1 MNPFLRTA
9 SRALPPAS
17 ALGLALALAA
27 SMTFLPAT
35 ARAQIDAGSIVGDV
49 TDSQGGVL
57 PGATVV
63 ATQEGTGFS
72 FTATTNGKGQYSFR
86 NLRIGSY
93 VVTAEL
99 SGFKKTV
106 RSAVQLHVQETIK
119 ANFALDVGVMTEEV
133 LVSGEAP
140 LLNTQTGEMGYAV
153 DSKQLNDLPLLGRR
167 YSELALLQTGVVPSG
182 AGVSSRGEDSFFN
195 SNGNFST
202 WNNFVLDG
210 GDNNSFTT
218 NLQERTP
225 QVIQPPVDAMEEFK
239 IQTRTYSAEFGRSA
253 GAVVNASIK
262 QGSNDFKG
270 VLFGFGR
277 DSKFN
282 ANTFA
287 NKAAGRPKGKFD
299 ETVAGGVLGGPIVKD
314 KLFFFVDYQGTRTTQ
329 AQSNQAVVPTAL
341 MRTGNLIEL
350 SRAVGGSNQFVPAGC
365 VNATTKVISPGCISP
380 VAAKLMALYPLPN
393 IASELA
399 KAGQPGSFGLPNY
412 INNDPLKNTINSFD
426 VRLDA
431 RPGAS
436 HNTLL
441 FTRYSYAKT
450 ERREPPVLG
459 PVASGD
465 FASNI
470 DIKGQSAVIGLTR
483 NLSSTM
489 VLDVRGAWNEIQ
501 GDTFHPAFGQDINSQ
516 VGLKGIP
523 TDPRFSGG
531 IPNTSIGGLTRLGG
545 PFFRPQFQTSSIK
558 QFSASLAWNRGVHS
572 FKFGVGRRR
581 DAVDYIDLRSLNGEM
596 NFADARYTG
605 SGIADFLLGLATQ
618 QRLTTFHEA
627 NLYTDGT
634 ELFAQD
640 SWRPTSKLSLNLGLR
655 YEFFTPM
662 LDRNGTMTNIDPTN
676 GQLVF
681 GKASGTLYERSLI
694 HPDRNNFAPRL
705 SFAYSANERMVIRG
719 GYGIYYQHT
728 DRYGSESQMALN
740 PPQLID
746 ADVSAANAN
755 QAPTYP
761 FRDGFITLTPKD
773 INPALIQWR
782 IQDPNQDTPIVHQFS
797 FGPDIRLSDT
807 MSASVQYVGN
817 KVRHG
822 RRIVNLNQGKITSS
836 GVVFPYA
843 QYGYGSAYLEQIRT
857 VGRTDYNALQ
867 TQIQRRLKNGL
878 GFTASFT
885 YGSAKGDFLD
895 HLAAG
900 GGATGNQPQ
909 DVYNLDADYGPLEF
923 DIKKRFVLS
932 FIYEL
937 PAGRGRGTEL
947 KGIGRILN
955 DWSLNGILTLEDG
968 RPFTISGSNRS
979 NTGGGHSSRANCLGD
994 AQPSGFDK
1002 TLTKWFDTTQFA
1014 DTLPNTHG
1022 NCGINTVRGPGGK
1035 NLNMSLFRSF
1045 PLPTGRSI
1053 EFRASAFNLL
1063 DWESYAFP
1071 GSSVANP
1078 TTFGVITGVR
1088 NSPREMQF
1096 AVKLYF

>member
-1 MNPFLRTA
+1 MIRS
-9 SRALPPAS
+9 SRSAFGAISPATS
-17 ALGLALALAA
+17 WAFAVLLALSLALIP
-27 SMTFLPAT
+27 SM
-35 ARAQIDAGSIVGDV
+35 ARAQIDSASIVGDV
-49 TDSQGGVL
+49 TDSQGGAL

-63 ATQEGTGFS
+63 ATQEGTRFS
-72 FTATTNGKGQYSFR
+72 FTTTTNAKGQYSFR

-93 VVTAEL
+93 LITAEL
-99 SGFKKTV
+99 DGFKKTV
-106 RSAVQLHVQETIK
+106 RSAVQLNIQDTIK
-119 ANFALDVGVMTEEV
+119 ADFVLEVGTMSEEV

-140 LLNTQTGEMGYAV
+140 LLNTQSADMGYSV

-167 YSELALLQTGVVPSG
+167 YTELALLQTGVVPSG
-182 AGVSSRGEDSFFN
+182 AGVASRGEDTFFN
-195 SNGNFST
+195 ANGNFST

-210 GDNNSFTT
+210 GDNNSFST

-225 QVIQPPVDAMEEFK
+225 QVIQPPVDALEEFK
-239 IQTRTYSAEFGRSA
+239 IQTRTYSAEFGRSG

-262 QGSNDFKG
+262 QGTNQFKG

-287 NKAAGRPKGKFD
+287 NKAAGVEKGKYDQSIF
-299 ETVAGGVLGGPIVKD
+299 GGVLGGPVVKD
-314 KLFFFVDYQGTRTTQ
+314 KVFFFVDYQGTRTTQ
-329 AQSNQAVVPTAL
+329 AQSNRATVPTAL
-341 MRTGNLIEL
+341 MRSGNLIEL
-350 SRAVGGSNQFVPAGC
+350 SRSVSGSNPFVPAGC
-365 VNATTKVISPGCISP
+365 VNPTTKVINPGCIDP

-393 IASELA
+393 IPSELA
-399 KAGQPGSFGLPNY
+399 KAGQPGSFGLANY
-412 INNDPLKNTINSFD
+412 INNDPLKNTINSYD

-431 RPGAS
+431 RPGEGGK
-436 HNTLL
+436 TLL

-459 PVASGD
+459 PIASGD
-465 FASNI
+465 FASDI
-470 DIKGQSAVIGLTR
+470 DIQGRSAVIGLTR
-483 NLSSTM
+483 TLSPTM
-489 VLDVRGAWNEIQ
+489 LLDVRGAWNEIK
-501 GDTFHPAFGQDINSQ
+501 GDTFHPAFGEDVNSV
-516 VGLKGIP
+516 VGLRGIP
-523 TDPRFSGG
+523 TDPRYSGG

-558 QFSASLAWNRGVHS
+558 QFSVSLAWNRGAHS
-572 FKFGVGRRR
+572 FKFGAERRR
-581 DAVDYIDLRSLNGEM
+581 DSVDYIDLRSLNGEL

-605 SGIADFLLGLATQ
+605 SGIADFLLGLASQ

-634 ELFAQD
+634 QFFVQD

-662 LDRNGTMTNIDPTN
+662 LDRNGKMTSIDPAN

-681 GKASGTLYERSLI
+681 GKPSGSLYERSLI
-694 HPDRNNFAPRL
+694 HPDRNNVAPRV
-705 SFAYSANERMVIRG
+705 SFAYSANDRMVVRG
-719 GYGIYYQHT
+719 GYGTYYQHT
-728 DRYGSESQMALN
+728 DRYGSEAQMALN
-740 PPQLID
+740 PPHLID
-746 ADVSAANAN
+746 ADVAAANAN

-761 FRDGFITLTPKD
+761 FRDGFVTLTPND

-797 FGPDIRLSDT
+797 FGPDFKLSDT
-807 MSASVQYVGN
+807 ISASVQYVGN
-817 KVRHG
+817 KVRNG
-822 RRIVNLNQGKITSS
+822 RRLMNLNQGRITSS

-843 QYGYGSAYLEQIRT
+843 QYGYGTAHLQTIRT

-867 TQIQRRLKNGL
+867 TQIQRRMKNGL

-900 GGATGNQPQ
+900 GGASGNVPQ
-909 DVYNLDADYGPLEF
+909 DAYNLDADYGPLEF
-923 DIKKRFVLS
+923 DIKKRFVFS
-932 FIYEL
+932 FVYEL
-937 PAGRGRGTEL
+937 PAGRGRATEL
-947 KGIGRILN
+947 SGIGRIFN
-955 DWSLNGILTLEDG
+955 DWSVNGILSLEDG
-968 RPFTISGSNRS
+968 RPFTITGSNRS
-979 NTGGGHSSRANCLGD
+979 NTGPGHSSRANCLGD

-1002 TLTKWFDTTQFA
+1002 TLAKWFDTSQFA
-1014 DTLPNTHG
+1014 DTVANTHG
-1022 NCGINTVRGPGGK
+1022 NCGVNTVRGPGAK

-1045 PLPTGRSI
+1045 PLPKDRRI
-1053 EFRASAFNLL
+1053 EFRAEAYNVL
-1063 DWESYAFP
+1063 DWEAYAFP

-1078 TTFGVITGVR
+1078 TTFGVINGVR

-1096 AVKLYF
+1096 AIKLYF